1 MEGIFDLSSILWHVL
16 NAAILFVALYF
27 LLYKPVRKFM
37 QKRADGVSAQ
47 LDEAAQKEK
56 DADALLEQS
65 HGALSSA
72 QREAAETVSQSARQA
87 QKRADEI
94 LSTANAKAEEIVSTA
109 NEQARRILQKAKDEA
124 AAAQRQIDELQ
135 RQASVYRSNFRMLMQ
150 AQLQILE
157 DSTIGRERDD
167 RQTGEQTG
175 PTKRRGVLYD
185 EPLTNLRRQANQ
197 EDASSL

>member
-94 LSTANAKAEEIVSTA
+94 LSTANAKAEEIVRRA
-109 NEQARRILQKAKDEA
+109 NEEAEQIRQNAHEAMVDESAKLA
-124 AAAQRQIDELQ
+124 
-135 RQASVYRSNFRMLMQ
+135 VTYVRSI
-150 AQLQILE
+150 A
-157 DSTIGRERDD
+157 D
-167 RQTGEQTG
+167 RYHI
-175 PTKRRGVLYD
+175 PKDFYKTKD
-185 EPLTNLRRQANQ
+185 NHIHAP
-197 EDASSL
+197 

>member
-72 QREAAETVSQSARQA
+72 QREAVETVSQSARQA

-94 LSTANAKAEEIVSTA
+94 LSTANAKAEEIVRRA
-109 NEQARRILQKAKDEA
+109 NEEAEQIRQNAHEAMVDESAKLAVLIASKLLEREVSLEDHQKL
-124 AAAQRQIDELQ
+124 IDE
-135 RQASVYRSNFRMLMQ
+135 F
-150 AQLQILE
+150 LE
-157 DSTIGRERDD
+157 KVG
-167 RQTGEQTG
+167 
-175 PTKRRGVLYD
+175 
-185 EPLTNLRRQANQ
+185 
-197 EDASSL
+197 

>member
-72 QREAAETVSQSARQA
+72 QRKAAETVSQSARQA

-94 LSTANAKAEEIVSTA
+94 LSTANAKAEEIVRRA
-109 NEQARRILQKAKDEA
+109 NEEAEQIRQNAHEAMVDESAKLAVLIASKLLEREVSLEDH
-124 AAAQRQIDELQ
+124 QRLIDE
-135 RQASVYRSNFRMLMQ
+135 F
-150 AQLQILE
+150 LE
-157 DSTIGRERDD
+157 KVG
-167 RQTGEQTG
+167 
-175 PTKRRGVLYD
+175 
-185 EPLTNLRRQANQ
+185 
-197 EDASSL
+197 

>member
-94 LSTANAKAEEIVSTA
+94 LSTANAAAKAEEIVRRA
-109 NEQARRILQKAKDEA
+109 NEEAEQIRQNAHEAMVDESAKLAVLIASKLLEREVSLEDHQKL
-124 AAAQRQIDELQ
+124 IDE
-135 RQASVYRSNFRMLMQ
+135 F
-150 AQLQILE
+150 LE
-157 DSTIGRERDD
+157 KVG
-167 RQTGEQTG
+167 
-175 PTKRRGVLYD
+175 
-185 EPLTNLRRQANQ
+185 
-197 EDASSL
+197 

>member
-47 LDEAAQKEK
+47 LDEAARKEK

-94 LSTANAKAEEIVSTA
+94 LSTANAKAEEIVRRA
-109 NEQARRILQKAKDEA
+109 NEEAEQIRQNAHEAMVDESAKLAVLIASKLLEREVSLEDHK
-124 AAAQRQIDELQ
+124 RLIDE
-135 RQASVYRSNFRMLMQ
+135 F
-150 AQLQILE
+150 LE
-157 DSTIGRERDD
+157 KVG
-167 RQTGEQTG
+167 
-175 PTKRRGVLYD
+175 
-185 EPLTNLRRQANQ
+185 
-197 EDASSL
+197 

>member
-56 DADALLEQS
+56 DADTLLEQS

-94 LSTANAKAEEIVSTA
+94 LSTANAKAEEIVRRA
-109 NEQARRILQKAKDEA
+109 NEEAEQIRQNAHEAMVDESAKLAVLIASKLLEREVSLEDH
-124 AAAQRQIDELQ
+124 QRLIDE
-135 RQASVYRSNFRMLMQ
+135 F
-150 AQLQILE
+150 LE
-157 DSTIGRERDD
+157 KVG
-167 RQTGEQTG
+167 
-175 PTKRRGVLYD
+175 
-185 EPLTNLRRQANQ
+185 
-197 EDASSL
+197 

>member
-47 LDEAAQKEK
+47 L
-56 DADALLEQS
+56 EQS

-94 LSTANAKAEEIVSTA
+94 LSTANAKAEEIVCRA
-109 NEQARRILQKAKDEA
+109 NEEAEQIRQNAHEAMVDEFAKLAVLIASKLLEREVSLEDHQKL
-124 AAAQRQIDELQ
+124 IDE
-135 RQASVYRSNFRMLMQ
+135 F
-150 AQLQILE
+150 LE
-157 DSTIGRERDD
+157 KVG
-167 RQTGEQTG
+167 
-175 PTKRRGVLYD
+175 
-185 EPLTNLRRQANQ
+185 
-197 EDASSL
+197 